1 MPWRLCL
8 MIALRQ
14 ALDPG
19 RGLSAFL
26 SKVSILGMAV
36 AIALLLTVQSVMN
49 GFDREMRERI
59 LSLVPH
65 ILVTGPAEDE
75 EWSVLENALSQQS
88 QVASVRRFRAM
99 DALLLRGREV
109 FATQL
114 MAMDDDGLDHYAAL
128 VEPGLADMGERDL
141 IVGKALAARLGLTIG
156 DAVTFVI
163 PAQGA
168 QRYSSLTMSL
178 SGLLSSGTE
187 LDETLAVIHKRALP
201 LAASASG
208 GAESIAIELRDVF
221 TASEWRWEVMQMVP
235 STFRVSDWRATHGNL
250 YSAIQLSRD
259 LIGLILF
266 TVIFVAAFN
275 VVSSLMLVVTD
286 RRKIVAMLVAMG
298 AVRRDIVAIFFLQG
312 AVIGAVGAA
321 VGAGLGWLLAENT
334 PEAAQLLER
343 LLGMP
348 LLQTDVYPLS
358 FIPVDMRWQDF
369 IATGGIAVILSVLAA
384 SLPAFRAA
392 KLPLADTLSH

>member
-1 MPWRLCL
+1 MPWRLRL

-26 SKVSILGMAV
+26 SRVSIAGLAL

-65 ILVTGPAEDE
+65 ILVTGSAQAG
-75 EWSVLENALSQQS
+75 EWSVLVEALSQHS
-88 QVASVRRFRAM
+88 EVASVRRFRAM

-114 MAMDDDGLDHYAAL
+114 MAMDDDGLDHYGVL
-128 VEPGLADMGERDL
+128 LEPNLAEMGERDL
-141 IVGKALAARLGLTIG
+141 ILGKSLASRLGLSIG
-156 DAVTFVI
+156 DAVTFII
-163 PAQGA
+163 PAQGGN
-168 QRYSSLTMSL
+168 RYSSISVSL
-178 SGLLSSGTE
+178 RGLLHSGTE
-187 LDETLAVIHKRALP
+187 LDETLALVHRRAVP
-201 LAASASG
+201 QAESASPG
-208 GAESIAIELRDVF
+208 VESIAIALHDVF
-221 TASEWRWEVMQMVP
+221 AASQWRWDVMQMVP
-235 STFRVSDWRATHGNL
+235 STFRVNDWRATHGNL

-286 RRKIVAMLVAMG
+286 RRKIVAMLVTMG
-298 AVRRDIVAIFFLQG
+298 AMRRDIVTIFFLQG
-312 AVIGAVGAA
+312 AVIGTVGAA
-321 VGAGLGWLLAENT
+321 IGAGLGWILAAST

-343 LLGMP
+343 LLGIP
-348 LLQTDVYPLS
+348 LLQTDVYPLA
-358 FIPVDMRWQDF
+358 FVPVDMRWQDF
-369 IATGGIAVILSVLAA
+369 ITTGAIAIFLSVLAA
-384 SLPAFRAA
+384 SIPAFRAA
-392 KLPLADTLSH
+392 RLPLADTLSH

>member
-1 MPWRLCL
+1 

-26 SKVSILGMAV
+26 SRVSIAGLAL

-65 ILVTGPAEDE
+65 ILVTGSAQAG
-75 EWSVLENALSQQS
+75 EWSVLVEALSQHS
-88 QVASVRRFRAM
+88 EVASVRRFRAM

-114 MAMDDDGLDHYAAL
+114 MAMDDDGLDHYGVL
-128 VEPGLADMGERDL
+128 LEPNLAEMGERDL
-141 IVGKALAARLGLTIG
+141 ILGKSLASRLGLSIG
-156 DAVTFVI
+156 DAVTFII
-163 PAQGA
+163 PAQGGN
-168 QRYSSLTMSL
+168 RYSSISVLL
-178 SGLLSSGTE
+178 RGLLHSGTE
-187 LDETLAVIHKRALP
+187 LDETLALVHRRAVP
-201 LAASASG
+201 QAESASPG
-208 GAESIAIELRDVF
+208 VESIAIALHDVF
-221 TASEWRWEVMQMVP
+221 AASQWRWDVMQMVP
-235 STFRVSDWRATHGNL
+235 STFRVNDWRATHGNL

-286 RRKIVAMLVAMG
+286 RRKIVAMLVTMG
-298 AVRRDIVAIFFLQG
+298 AMRRDIVTIFFLQG
-312 AVIGAVGAA
+312 AVIGTVGAA
-321 VGAGLGWLLAENT
+321 IGAGLGWILAAST

-343 LLGMP
+343 LLGIP
-348 LLQTDVYPLS
+348 LLQTDVYPLA
-358 FIPVDMRWQDF
+358 FVPVDMRWQDF
-369 IATGGIAVILSVLAA
+369 ITTGAIAIFLSVLAA
-384 SLPAFRAA
+384 SIPAFRAA
-392 KLPLADTLSH
+392 RLPLADTLSH